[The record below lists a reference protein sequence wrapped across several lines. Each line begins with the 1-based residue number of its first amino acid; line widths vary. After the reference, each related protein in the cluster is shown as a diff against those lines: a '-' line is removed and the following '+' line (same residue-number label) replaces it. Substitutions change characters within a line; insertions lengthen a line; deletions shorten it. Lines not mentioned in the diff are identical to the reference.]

1 MRRTR
6 TLTTTAA
13 LVSGGLLL
21 SFGATAPSS
30 SAVPDVDGT
39 EKSNTKSERRS
50 AIHESAAKGGK
61 KDPKFDFADTVK
73 AKAVMDR
80 LEDFQ
85 EIADANDGNRAVG
98 TPGYEASGKY
108 VEQTLRAA
116 GYATKRQ
123 YFSAEQ
129 YSVDAFS
136 LTVTGV
142 PLEPIVMSYS
152 SSTPEGG
159 VTGDLVAP
167 ADPLGCDAAA
177 WDGVDAAGGI
187 AVVSRGACS
196 FAEKAAA
203 AGAADAA
210 GVIVYNN
217 TEGALNGTLGGTLEG
232 SAPAVGVTQAEGQSL
247 LDAMAQ
253 GPVEATL
260 NIQAAV
266 STTRTFNV
274 IAQTRTGDTDNV
286 VMLGAHLD
294 GVEDGAGIN
303 DNGSGSAAIL
313 ETAVQLAKA
322 TGQDKGRSTT
332 TSAVKGAKDKAK
344 NKGPKNKCKKDKG
357 PKNKGLKKCKKPKPQ
372 GPKMELENAV
382 RFAWWGA
389 EEIGLV
395 GSTHYVDNIVE
406 NNPERLDQ
414 ISSYLNFDMIGSIN
428 YTVGVYDAD
437 ESTYEAPVEVP
448 EGSAELEAVFTD
460 YFDDNGQPWVDSEY
474 SGRSDYQ
481 AFIENGVPAGGLFS
495 GADAIKTE
503 EEAEV
508 FGGTAGRALDPNYH
522 SANDD
527 IDNISRAALEIFV
540 PAIAH
545 SVQDLAAKQRRR

>member
-13 LVSGGLLL
+13 LMSGGLLL

-39 EKSNTKSERRS
+39 EKAGSKADRRS

-61 KDPKFDFADTVK
+61 KGPKFDFSDTVT

-108 VEQTLRAA
+108 VEQTLRKA

-123 YFSAEQ
+123 YFNAET
-129 YSVDAFS
+129 YTVDAFS
-136 LTVTGV
+136 LEVTGV
-142 PLEPIVMSYS
+142 PLEPVVMSYS

-167 ADPLGCDAAA
+167 ANVEGCDAAA
-177 WDGVDAAGGI
+177 WEGVDAAGGI
-187 AVVSRGACS
+187 AVVSRGSCS
-196 FAEKAAA
+196 FGEKAAA

-247 LDAMAQ
+247 LDAMAE
-253 GPVEATL
+253 GPVSATMNL
-260 NIQAAV
+260 QATVA
-266 STTRTFNV
+266 TTRTFNV
-274 IAQTRTGDTDNV
+274 IAQTRTGDPDNV

-322 TGQDKGRSTT
+322 TGQDKGK
-332 TSAVKGAKDKAK
+332 SANARAAKGSKDKGK

-357 PKNKGLKKCKKPKPQ
+357 PKNKGPKKCKKPQKPK
-372 GPKMELENAV
+372 GPKLELKNAV

-503 EEAEV
+503 EEAAV

-522 SANDD
+522 SPNDD

-545 SVQDLAAKQRRR
+545 AVDDLAAK